1 MNYLVVDGE
10 PAICDG
16 TIRRLRKIIRPG
28 DRIWAAYSGEEA
40 LEILAAESIAVLIT
54 DIQMDALSG
63 LGLIER
69 AEKLQ
74 PIPMACIVITAHEI
88 FEYARRAMELGVRD
102 YLLKPYSESELT
114 AAVSKAVATLENQW
128 LLGRMKLEKA
138 LLAQEPSEIAPEWF
152 EKAGMS
158 RPPAVVQAVRLSPPL
173 PRDTVLPFRWS
184 YLTLGGELMLFS
196 DEHTVFEQ
204 WCAGQ
209 NVWIGASL
217 PGPLTAERLR
227 QAGCALQIARL
238 DGQSR
243 TAFYSEAMTNDQM
256 LKQNNPVL
264 WAVSY
269 VQSNPG
275 RPVHL
280 RELCAQMHLNYSY
293 FSRQFHQQTGKT
305 FTDYVQ
311 GVQMQWAS
319 GELRKGRK
327 SGEIAEQLGYLNQD
341 GFAKSFVRVFGCSP
355 RKWLAT
361 QESAEKSKE

>member
-1 MNYLVVDGE
+1 
-10 PAICDG
+10 
-16 TIRRLRKIIRPG
+16 
-28 DRIWAAYSGEEA
+28 
-40 LEILAAESIAVLIT
+40 
-54 DIQMDALSG
+54 
-63 LGLIER
+63 
-69 AEKLQ
+69 
-74 PIPMACIVITAHEI
+74 
-88 FEYARRAMELGVRD
+88 
-102 YLLKPYSESELT
+102 
-114 AAVSKAVATLENQW
+114 
-128 LLGRMKLEKA
+128 
-138 LLAQEPSEIAPEWF
+138 
-152 EKAGMS
+152 
-158 RPPAVVQAVRLSPPL
+158 
-173 PRDTVLPFRWS
+173 
-184 YLTLGGELMLFS
+184 MLFS

-227 QAGCALQIARL
+227 QAGRALQIARL

-311 GVQMQWAS
+311 GVQMQ
-319 GELRKGRK
+319 
-327 SGEIAEQLGYLNQD
+327 
-341 GFAKSFVRVFGCSP
+341 
-355 RKWLAT
+355 
-361 QESAEKSKE
+361 